1 MKFRSRTGQKHSIS
15 GFTLIE
21 LLVATSL
28 AGIIVAVAAPNAYN
42 ILTSVQRN
50 KEHMAIL
57 TDFQHLGFWLSH
69 DVQMAESS
77 NLINNGPTSSIL
89 SVSWFEQ
96 YNEANTTHY
105 AIYSLINNEV
115 SRNYDGFYRTVS
127 WHIASIAF
135 SMVDG
140 RIEATSYSVPYYGNP
155 GGQRRDYVFS
165 PRP

>member
-1 MKFRSRTGQKHSIS
+1 MKFRIRGGQKRSIS

-50 KEHMAIL
+50 REHMSVL

-69 DVQMAESS
+69 DVQMAEST
-77 NLINNGPTSSIL
+77 NLTDGGPTSSTL

-105 AIYSLINNEV
+105 AIYSLINNQV
-115 SRNYDGFYRTVS
+115 SRNYDGLYRTIS
-127 WHIASIAF
+127 WHVATIAF
-135 SMVDG
+135 SMIDG
-140 RIEATSYSVPYYGNP
+140 RIEATSYSIPYYGNP